1 MRPVVDGLVKE
12 YAGRYDIKVMDTSSG
27 DATVETL
34 AQSFGIQYVP
44 TFVFLNR
51 DGTRSG
57 TIVGE
62 ATARQL
68 ESALAKLK

>member
-27 DATVETL
+27 DAKVEAL

-44 TFVFLNR
+44 TFVFLDR

-57 TIVGE
+57 TIVGG
-62 ATARQL
+62 ASAQQL
-68 ESALAKLK
+68 EAALAKLK

>member
-27 DATVETL
+27 EATVEAL

-51 DGTRSG
+51 DGTRG
-57 TIVGE
+57 GIIVGG
-62 ATARQL
+62 ASVQQL
-68 ESALAKLK
+68 ESELAKLK